1 MRAECDAAWE
11 VGLTH
16 YAGFLKTAQ
25 GGPSAFAAPSI
36 PKAYKG

>member
-1 MRAECDAAWE
+1 MRAEGNAAWE
-11 VGLTH
+11 ACLTH

-25 GGPSAFAAPSI
+25 GTSCAFAAPSI